1 MKCFEVTINGK
12 KVCTAGI
19 EDDGVLTAILCFTRR
34 KNSSERNAETQQL
47 NYSES
52 LDLSVGGLANRGRE
66 MKEHIEWFNQNLAV
80 GDEIVIKIIE
90 APECDD
96 PNIKEVSYLECSFCK
111 KKQAEVV
118 KLIAGPA
125 VFVCNECVDDCT
137 AALNTGEPSGSITMI
152 IDNTAEAR
160 CSFCGKKPNE
170 VEGIVGL
177 STARICDECITICRE
192 ILAED
197 AQS

>member
-1 MKCFEVTINGK
+1 MKCFEVIINGK

-19 EDDGVLTAILCFTRR
+19 EDNGVLTAILSFTRR
-34 KNSSERNAETQQL
+34 KNSSELNAETQQL

-52 LDLSVGGLANRGRE
+52 LDLSVGGLANRGPK
-66 MKEHIEWFNQNLAV
+66 MNEHIEWLNQNLAV
-80 GDEIVIKIIE
+80 GDEILIRIIE
-90 APECDD
+90 APECDE
-96 PNIKEVSYLECSFCK
+96 PNTKEVSYLECSFCK

-137 AALNTGEPSGSITMI
+137 AALNTGEPSGSITTI
-152 IDNTAEAR
+152 IGNTAEAS
-160 CSFCGKKPNE
+160 CSFCGKKSNE
-170 VEGIVGL
+170 VEGIVGVP
-177 STARICDECITICRE
+177 AAQICSQCITICQE
-192 ILAED
+192 ILAKD